1 MVWLKNGLGVYQIEC
16 INNAERLKIIILRF
30 VRQRAV
36 KIPGSLKAEAGLIGV
51 YLWRWF
57 QEVLKIIFIENF
69 DPQLLGFGEF
79 ASCLLACHEITGFLA
94 DGS

>member
-16 INNAERLKIIILRF
+16 INNAERLKIVILRF

-69 DPQLLGFGEF
+69 DP
-79 ASCLLACHEITGFLA
+79 
-94 DGS
+94 